1 MKKGFYSEP
10 FPSTGCFGTVGTLAF
25 PSTIGAGTVAF
36 PSVPG
41 MINGAD
47 PEEEF
52 ESLAFESTNW
62 GAWGLGVML
71 KSSTSKVKVSF
82 GPIELFPFSA

>member
-1 MKKGFYSEP
+1 MKGFYSEP
-10 FPSTGCFGTVGTLAF
+10 FPSTGCSGTDGTLSF
-25 PSTIGAGTVAF
+25 DSITGAGTVAF

-52 ESLAFESTNW
+52 ESLAFESTIS
-62 GAWGLGVML
+62 GGVGFGVIL
-71 KSSTSKVKVSF
+71 RSSTSKVKVSF
-82 GPIELFPFSA
+82 GPIELLPFSA